1 MMSKEWEV
9 EFKPKAFKELKKL
22 DKTIQKTILDFLE
35 KLTQKNTSPRDLGI
49 PLQGASK
56 GFWRYR
62 VGDYRLICDIQ
73 DGKMIILVLGVGH
86 RKEVYRLQNLQNIR
100 H

>member
-1 MMSKEWEV
+1 MMSKKWEV

-22 DKTIQKTILDFLE
+22 EKPIQKSILDFLE
-35 KLTQKNTSPRDLGI
+35 KLTERNTSPRDSGL
-49 PLQGASK
+49 PLQGTSK

-73 DGKMIILVLGVGH
+73 DGKMIVLVLAVGH
-86 RKEVYRLQNLQNIR
+86 RKEVYRLERLQNIR